1 MEQKYTVTTN
11 FTVKDNTDEEIR
23 LIEKET
29 YAFADM
35 AHSYA
40 RELVIK
46 KDRAL
51 ISTWLNTL
59 GDKELL
65 DVYMLL
71 DGVMKE
77 RNINI
82 NSVHIG
88 DIKIKESEN
97 TDAK

>member
-29 YAFADM
+29 YTFADM

-40 RELVIK
+40 RELAIK

-51 ISTWLNTL
+51 ILTWFNAL

-82 NSVHIG
+82 NSVNVG
-88 DIKIKESEN
+88 EIKIKESEN